1 MGRSME
7 AMTKRFLTLILSLSI
22 LALVP
27 SPAGAQPQVAG
38 ITKLSGEPV
47 RLALGPD
54 GNTWVTISGSSDDK
68 TLARI
73 KPGGK
78 VKEFDP
84 VPGLDPKG
92 ITAKGDSLWLTYA
105 GGVIEVDPTD
115 ADNGDDTAINA
126 IGDPR
131 QITRGPEGL
140 LWTASDDQLIKFDAA
155 NPAGFDTE
163 TIDDMSARDIT
174 ASGGKLWIADFAK
187 KRIVRSTRDYDL
199 KTFKVGGGP
208 QSIAAGPNGGIA
220 YGNPGTDPQTVGR
233 IGAGGGPEKTRLSG
247 GDPFGAD
254 FIDGEWYFAM
264 FADDQVGVLNQNGGF
279 SRIGGLPNGGGPRYV
294 TQGQGDTL
302 WVGLEQRNRVAKI
315 TGL

>member
-1 MGRSME
+1 MMRRSME
-7 AMTKRFLTLILSLSI
+7 AMTKRFITLILSLSI
-22 LALVP
+22 LAGLP
-27 SPAGAQPQVAG
+27 SAASAAPDVAG

-54 GNTWVTISGSSDDK
+54 GNTWVTISASNDDK

-92 ITAKGDSLWLTYA
+92 ITAKGDSLWLTYS
-105 GGVIEVDPTD
+105 GGVIEVDPAD
-115 ADNGDDTAINA
+115 PDNGDDTAINA

-131 QITRGPEGL
+131 QITRGPDGK
-140 LWTASDDQLIKFDAA
+140 LWTASDDQLVSFDAA

-174 ASGGKLWIADFAK
+174 ASGGKLFIADFAK
-187 KRIVRSTRDYDL
+187 KRIVRSTRDFDV

-208 QSIAAGPNGGIA
+208 QSIASGPDGSIA

-233 IGAGGGPEKTRLSG
+233 ISPGGGPQKTKAP

-264 FADDQVGVLNQNGGF
+264 FAKDQVGVLDQNGGF

-302 WVGLEQRNRVAKI
+302 WVGLEQRKRVAKI